1 MFTFMMD
8 EHGGTLQKSNQFLVR
23 VRTFNFNL
31 NVGAHSQTS
40 NLSI

>member
-1 MFTFMMD
+1 MFTFMLD
-8 EHGGTLQKSNQFLVR
+8 EHYKSNQFLVR
-23 VRTFNFNL
+23 VSTFKFKL